1 MANVG
6 KGWRLLLIGLGIAIL
21 IGLVIDFN
29 HRMAE
34 LRRLTTEKERVSAQ
48 VTQLVETQLSL
59 ETQVVDA
66 TSEAAVYKWA
76 YTFGH
81 ITNTEEY
88 LVVPIQPA
96 GSAVAPTPQPTAT
109 PQIIQNWQVWLSLLV
124 DSSH

>member
-1 MANVG
+1 MSNLG
-6 KGWRLLLIGLGIAIL
+6 KGWRFLLIGLGVVIL
-21 IGLVIDFN
+21 VALVIDFN

-34 LRRLTTEKERVSAQ
+34 LRRLTTEKEHISAQ

-59 ETQVVDA
+59 ETQVTYA

-76 YTFGH
+76 YTYQRS
-81 ITNTEEY
+81 TNPDDN

-96 GSAVAPTPQPTAT
+96 GSTLAPTPQPTAT

-124 DSSH
+124 DQ

>member
-76 YTFGH
+76 YTFGRV
-81 ITNTEEY
+81 TNTEEF

-96 GSAVAPTPQPTAT
+96 GSPFAPTPQPTAT